1 MTIDAWVRSV
11 HKIFLVNINVAKSIL
26 FGERN
31 NNTNGVKFEWGSIP
45 VCQSMRFFSWFEVYK
60 SVYLVPRQMRKIRLV
75 SLCQLK
81 R

>member
-31 NNTNGVKFEWGSIP
+31 NNTNGVKFRMG
-45 VCQSMRFFSWFEVYK
+45 VNT
-60 SVYLVPRQMRKIRLV
+60 
-75 SLCQLK
+75 SLPIDAILLMV
-81 R
+81 